1 MNIYISGP
9 ITGKTRPELISS
21 FGVMADRIR
30 DAGHN
35 PIDPT
40 DTSHWGLGWKTYMQI
55 AIEIL
60 TSGEIDAVYMLRG
73 WEDST
78 GASLEHKWAKRLS
91 IPVYYQ
97 EGTE

>member
-40 DTSHWGLGWKTYMQI
+40 DISHWGMSWGTYMRI
-55 AIEIL
+55 AAEIL
-60 TSGEIDAVYMLRG
+60 TSGEVDAVYMLRG
-73 WEDST
+73 WTRSK
-78 GASLEHKWAKRLS
+78 GATLEHKWAKRLG

-97 EGTE
+97 GGTK